1 MRARVRGLING
12 EGTGWGGWGGG
23 WKPRENYAVCLIYIP
38 VHLELMYRRYY
49 NDASKATTEG
59 AHPPPRFP
67 PKNWRRWCTSSRIK
81 SYRLYW
87 RPIDACSLSF
97 FLFFFHTRS
106 CKFEAEKSRDRHRLI
121 KHRWGTIDFPAAR
134 LLLTLIVARLRFA
147 FNATLPRLVGISSL
161 MKERIRMNGWNK
173 SCGGVKDVERF
184 WEVWKDEFW
193 ILKLLLLFQIICSIF
208 I

>member
-1 MRARVRGLING
+1 MHEFADKTVPFVL
-12 EGTGWGGWGGG
+12 
-23 WKPRENYAVCLIYIP
+23 
-38 VHLELMYRRYY
+38 
-49 NDASKATTEG
+49 AT
-59 AHPPPRFP
+59 H
-67 PKNWRRWCTSSRIK
+67 WCV
-81 SYRLYW
+81 
-87 RPIDACSLSF
+87 LSF
-97 FLFFFHTRS
+97 FFSFFFHTRS

-161 MKERIRMNGWNK
+161 MKERIRINGWNK

-193 ILKLLLLFQIICSIF
+193 ILKLLLLFQIIVQYLFRWYCYYNLKIYRSISALLWNSLIF
-208 I
+208 FFW

>member
-1 MRARVRGLING
+1 MHQKQPPREHTLLLVSPLKIGGVDARVADKIVPFVL
-12 EGTGWGGWGGG
+12 
-23 WKPRENYAVCLIYIP
+23 
-38 VHLELMYRRYY
+38 
-49 NDASKATTEG
+49 AT
-59 AHPPPRFP
+59 H
-67 PKNWRRWCTSSRIK
+67 WCV
-81 SYRLYW
+81 
-87 RPIDACSLSF
+87 LSF
-97 FLFFFHTRS
+97 FFSFFFHTRS

-173 SCGGVKDVERF
+173 SCGGVKDVKRF

-193 ILKLLLLFQIICSIF
+193 ILKLLLLFQIRNLFNIYLDGIVIITWKF
-208 I
+208 IEASLLYCEIHKFFFFDRKI